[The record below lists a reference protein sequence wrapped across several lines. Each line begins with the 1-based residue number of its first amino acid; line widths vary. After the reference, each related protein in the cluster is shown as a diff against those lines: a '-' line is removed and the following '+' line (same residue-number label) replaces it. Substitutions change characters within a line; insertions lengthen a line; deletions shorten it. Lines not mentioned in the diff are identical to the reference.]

1 MKNLKISITTLILLI
16 TVAGFSQ
23 EQNKDSNAKK
33 KEFAK
38 EYKIAKEKLALTPE
52 QEPKFTELTKF
63 YAEKVKAVRNSES
76 TKKEKIKEFIEIRNQ
91 KNDAMKAL
99 LSEDQYKVYL
109 QLSEERKLKMKEM
122 YKNANQEWAV
132 CLGK

>member
-1 MKNLKISITTLILLI
+1 MKNLKTTISTLMLLI
-16 TVAGFSQ
+16 AVVGFSQ
-23 EQNKDSNAKK
+23 EQKNDDKVQK

-38 EYKIAKEKLALTPE
+38 QYKIDKEKLALTPE

-76 TKKEKIKEFIEIRNQ
+76 TKQEKIKEFIEIRNQ

-99 LSEDQYKVYL
+99 LSEDQNKVYL
-109 QLSEERKLKMKEM
+109 QLIEERKLKMKEI
-122 YKNANQEWAV
+122 YKN
-132 CLGK
+132 

>member
-1 MKNLKISITTLILLI
+1 MKNLKTTISTLMLLI
-16 TVAGFSQ
+16 AVVGFSQ
-23 EQNKDSNAKK
+23 EQKNDDKVQK

-38 EYKIAKEKLALTPE
+38 QYKIDKEKLALTPE

-63 YAEKVKAVRNSES
+63 YAEKVKTVRNSES
-76 TKKEKIKEFIEIRNQ
+76 TTQEKIKEFIEIRNQ

-109 QLSEERKLKMKEM
+109 QLIEERKLKMKEI
-122 YKNANQEWAV
+122 YKN
-132 CLGK
+132 

>member
-1 MKNLKISITTLILLI
+1 MKNLKISITTLMLFIA
-16 TVAGFSQ
+16 VAGFSQ
-23 EQNKDSNAKK
+23 EQAKDSNAKK

-38 EYKIAKEKLALTPE
+38 EYKIAKEKLALTHE

-122 YKNANQEWAV
+122 YKNANQE
-132 CLGK
+132 